1 METRKKYL
9 SPVVI
14 HPGYNVR
21 EWLEENEM
29 TAAELARRSGLSE
42 ASIRRIADGWEDI
55 TPAVAA
61 ALERATNMP
70 ADFLLRFQQ
79 HYEEDLL
86 RLYDDEDAR
95 DFARLTGQV
104 WIMRGRPVPK
114 AELAPAGV

>member
-9 SPVVI
+9 LPVAI
-14 HPGYNVR
+14 HPGENIR

-42 ASIRRIADGWEDI
+42 MAIRRIADGWEDI
-55 TPAVAA
+55 TPEVAA

-79 HYEEDLL
+79 LYEETS
-86 RLYDDEDAR
+86 
-95 DFARLTGQV
+95 ARLAREKG
-104 WIMRGRPVPK
+104 K
-114 AELAPAGV
+114 HA

>member
-1 METRKKYL
+1 METEKDFYMA
-9 SPVVI
+9 VAI

-21 EWLEENEM
+21 EWMEENEM

-42 ASIRRIADGWEDI
+42 MSIRRIADGWEDI
-55 TPAVAA
+55 TPESAA

-86 RLYDDEDAR
+86 RLYDDKDAR

-104 WIMRGRPVPK
+104 WILRGRPVPK